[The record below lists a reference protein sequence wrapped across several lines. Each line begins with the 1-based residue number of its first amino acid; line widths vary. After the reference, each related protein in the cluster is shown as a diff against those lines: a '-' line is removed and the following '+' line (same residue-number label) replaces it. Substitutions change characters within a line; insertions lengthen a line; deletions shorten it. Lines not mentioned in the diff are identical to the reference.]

1 MEIKKITPKKHSVT
15 SITYALCGLTIF
27 AILILT
33 GVNTIKTNQMLEDEL
48 RVKLSNVVGILAK
61 NVIDGDL
68 HSQVRTL
75 ADKKSAAFTTI
86 KKDLEETRQQTAGI
100 ANIYTMRKLD
110 DGTVILVVDASEKD
124 QNEIGDVYPQKS
136 ETDTLRSAL
145 NATPETAT
153 IYTEPNIYKDDW
165 GTWLSAYA
173 PIFTASG
180 KLDGIVGVDISAESI
195 EEYEWEHLTIFFIV
209 AFAVIIMTLFFVLW
223 LMGLIEELNLE
234 LVQANAK
241 LAVQNVEKE
250 ERAHELEMANIELA
264 FQNREKIDRMDE
276 LARVNKHLTDVN
288 EEIAVN
294 LQILAVMNDEQER
307 TAVKL
312 ADFHI
317 KNDLLTSQLNHIQK
331 LESIGRMTSGIAHEF
346 NNILGCIL
354 GYNEMNQDVSD
365 DMTDEKLK
373 AELENNTQQVNLSV
387 KRAADLINQ
396 MLTYCRQEDTLNAKI
411 DVHPAQTLIE
421 DILMILRPAL
431 TSRIKLETVFES
443 DEMIEIDAM
452 DLQHI
457 LTNLALNAGDAMKEI
472 GGILTI
478 SLKIV
483 TNVKANCSVCAAVID
498 GDFIELSVSDNG
510 TGIEPTI
517 ISRIFDPFFTTKPQG
532 EGSGLGLSVVVG
544 LLRKSGGHILVESNQ
559 SRLNHGTEF
568 KLLFPIPTT
577 NSLPV

>member
-145 NATPETAT
+145 NATPETAA
-153 IYTEPNIYKDDW
+153 IYAEPNIYTDDW
-165 GTWLSAYA
+165 GTWLSVYA

-195 EEYEWEHLTIFFIV
+195 EEYMWGHLSIFFIV

-223 LMGLIEELNLE
+223 LMGLIEKINEELEEINLE

-241 LAVQNVEKE
+241 LAVQNVERE
-250 ERAHELEMANIELA
+250 ERTEELT
-264 FQNREKIDRMDE
+264 
-276 LARVNKHLTDVN
+276 RVNKHLTNAN
-288 EEIAVN
+288 EEIAAN

-331 LESIGRMTSGIAHEF
+331 LESIRRMTSGIAHEF

-396 MLTYCRQEDTLNAKI
+396 MLMYCRQEDTLNAKI

-478 SLKIV
+478 SLKIA
-483 TNVKANCSVCAAVID
+483 TNVKANCSACAAVID

-532 EGSGLGLSVVVG
+532 EGTGLGLSVVVG